1 MRLEDLREARFELAR
16 HLMGEV
22 CAMVRVQVRRGGG
35 EEGIATR
42 EAHIASFAASTSP
55 RRRPVERRIAVSEKR
70 SAVVAAAAAA
80 VAAAVALA
88 SVGVGDRG

>member
-22 CAMVRVQVRRGGG
+22 CAMARVQVRRGGG

-42 EAHIASFAASTSP
+42 EAHIVSFAASTST
-55 RRRPVERRIAVSEKR
+55 RRRPVERRIAISEKR
-70 SAVVAAAAAA
+70 SAAVAA
-80 VAAAVALA
+80 AAAVALA